1 MFVFLIVNASNIK
14 LVILLQLT
22 VLTVYIFLYGKMYLV
37 RWYPFNFSFF
47 PPFCMTCKPVPVR
60 LMFFFLEP
68 ARELRLIL
76 IREETAIQ
84 NSGVN
89 PPPPTPYTHQP

>member
-1 MFVFLIVNASNIK
+1 MIAIMFVFLIVNASNIK

-47 PPFCMTCKPVPVR
+47 PPFWMTCKPVPVR
-60 LMFFFLEP
+60 LMFFF
-68 ARELRLIL
+68 
-76 IREETAIQ
+76 
-84 NSGVN
+84 SN
-89 PPPPTPYTHQP
+89 PQESCALY